1 MKGTLIALS
10 LGAGAVLLAASG
22 AHATSLLN
30 PGPALAAQPPEAA
43 PQQVRWVCTYGRCV
57 WRPRSNVRV
66 PVYAQSWGPPPRPN
80 CFWTR
85 RIGPQGQSLWQQ
97 VCR

>member
-1 MKGTLIALS
+1 MKSMLVALS
-10 LGAGAVLLAASG
+10 LGASAVLLSAGGASAAS
-22 AHATSLLN
+22 LLT
-30 PGPALAAQPPEAA
+30 PGVAPVTERLDVA

-66 PVYAQSWGPPPRPN
+66 PIYAQSWGPPPRPN

-85 RIGPQGQSLWQQ
+85 RIGPQGQFHWQQ